1 MASMTLTKALPTLSK
16 ELPLDDMYSSI
27 YRFNKLVNN

>member
-27 YRFNKLVNN
+27 YIDLIN